1 MSSNQQQLPPVQ
13 LTAYTIAERLG
24 AGSYG
29 NVYKAHG
36 KTGTR
41 EAVAVKCVLKSQLCK
56 AEVDNIITEISLLK
70 RLKHPHIVEMK
81 DFAWDANYIYII
93 MDYYG
98 GGDLSRFIKS
108 RSVLAEDVVKKFLQ
122 QLALALRYLRSKHVA
137 HMDLKPSNILLSS
150 PRKPVLKLADFGF
163 AQHFSDEE
171 TATKIKGSPLYM
183 APEMLLRRKYDAK
196 VDIWSV
202 GIILY
207 EALFGRAPYKSETI
221 EEVLVKIK
229 ERQPIVIPRGRKIS
243 EPCRDLLTRCLK
255 TNPEE
260 RLGFEEFFE
269 HPFLDLEHAPSEESH
284 QKAVE
289 TVVKA
294 VKLDNEGDLEG
305 ALELYTA
312 ALEYFVPL
320 TQSEYTPSRKEALR
334 KRTMDYM
341 RRARE
346 IKNALHPDDDATAVP
361 PSASLEVSSE
371 RSPNQVLHARTSVE
385 ADQFQELVQLSHMTP
400 KLATGLEIARAA
412 EEYELEAQF
421 IVALEKYQA
430 ALGILIP
437 ALQSELAGS
446 RRRKLLHDEVSKWM
460 RRAECVK
467 ETLAIQEKVLTDSV
481 AMSADAPDA
490 KTCKMQ

>member
-1 MSSNQQQLPPVQ
+1 MSSSQQQQQQLPPVQ
-13 LTAYTIAERLG
+13 LTAYTFAERLG
-24 AGSYG
+24 SGSYG

-36 KTGTR
+36 KTGAR
-41 EAVAVKCVLKSQLCK
+41 EAVAVKCVLKSKLCK
-56 AEVDNIITEISLLK
+56 AEVDNIVTEISLMK
-70 RLKHPHIVEMK
+70 RFKHPHIVEMK

-108 RSVLAEDVVKKFLQ
+108 RNVLAEDVVKKFLQ
-122 QLALALRYLRSKHVA
+122 QLALALRYLRSQSVA

-183 APEMLLRRKYDAK
+183 APEMLLHRKYDAR

-207 EALFGRAPYKSETI
+207 EALFGKAPYKSDTI
-221 EEVLVKIK
+221 DEVLVKIK
-229 ERQPIVIPRGRKIS
+229 EQQPIVIPRGRKLS
-243 EPCRDLLTRCLK
+243 DPCRDLLTRCLK

-260 RLGFEEFFE
+260 RMTFEEFFG

-289 TVVKA
+289 TVAQA
-294 VKLDNEGDLEG
+294 VKLDHEGDLEG
-305 ALELYTA
+305 ALELYTK

-320 TQSEYTPSRKEALR
+320 TQGEHNSARKEALR

-341 RRARE
+341 RRAGE
-346 IKNALHPDDDATAVP
+346 LKKALHPDATA
-361 PSASLEVSSE
+361 SFELSE
-371 RSPNQVLHARTSVE
+371 RSPHQVLYARTSVE
-385 ADQFQELVQLSHMTP
+385 ADQFQELVQLSQMTP

-412 EEYELEAQF
+412 EEYEMEAQF
-421 IVALEKYQA
+421 VVALEKYQA

-446 RRRKLLHDEVSKWM
+446 RRRKLLHAEVSKWM
-460 RRAECVK
+460 KRAECVK
-467 ETLAIQEKVLTDSV
+467 ETLAVQEKVLSDSV
-481 AMSADAPDA
+481 AMGEAPDA